1 MDLFY
6 GIAGLDYGMIVS
18 ETGNMYSGK
27 TSALIS
33 RLEKIKR
40 VDGKIKEAAKREN
53 KTYRPLSIGVYKHQI
68 DNRYSSNE
76 VVTHNGVSIAAKP
89 IKTVNELVEDVNKNN
104 YRIVAID
111 EVQFFDELSD
121 DGRYQ
126 IELALKQFAD
136 EKRYVIVAGLDVDFR
151 GLTFG
156 PMGNIIAISEEK
168 GFHKS
173 ICAVCGGPATLPQR
187 LINGKPAY
195 FDDPIKMV
203 GANDS
208 YEPRCR
214 NHHVVLHRDTYKKA
228 SNE

>member
-6 GIAGLDYGMIVS
+6 GIAGLDYGTIVS

-40 VDGKIKEAAKREN
+40 IDGKMKEAAEREN
-53 KTYRPLSIGVYKHQI
+53 KTYRPLTIGVYKHHI
-68 DNRYSSNE
+68 DDRYSSDK
-76 VVTHNGVSIAAKP
+76 VVTHNGISIAAKP
-89 IKTVNELVEDVNKNN
+89 IKTVKELINDVTLNN
-104 YRIVAID
+104 YRIVAVD
-111 EVQFFDELSD
+111 EVQFFDELNE
-121 DGRYQ
+121 DGRFE
-126 IELALKQFAD
+126 IEYALKKFAD

-173 ICAVCGGPATLPQR
+173 ICAVCGAPATLPQR

-195 FDDPIKMV
+195 FDDPIKLV

-214 NHHVVLHRDTYKKA
+214 VHHVVLHREEIKQA
-228 SNE
+228 SNS